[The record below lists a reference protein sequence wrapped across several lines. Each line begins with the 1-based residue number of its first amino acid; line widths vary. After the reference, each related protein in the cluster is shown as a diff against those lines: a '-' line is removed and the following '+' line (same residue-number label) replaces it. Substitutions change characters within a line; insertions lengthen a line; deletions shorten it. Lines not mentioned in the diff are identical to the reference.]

1 MIVRRDQ
8 KVKLISCVPLFQGCS
23 QAELARVAAIT
34 TQVEIPEGEVLMRE
48 GEPGESFVILV
59 AGSAEVRKGKR
70 HIGTLSA
77 GDFAGEIALL
87 TTCREQPRYGN
98 VRRHG
103 TTRNTQGI
111 RRSARRVPVHSAQS
125 AQGAR
130 RPNRTDCNIG
140 CGPPCP
146 SAARRGRPS

>member
-8 KVKLISCVPLFQGCS
+8 KVKLISSVPLFQGCS

-87 TTCREQPRYGN
+87 TNVPRTAT
-98 VRRHG
+98 VRITSDVTALRATHKG
-103 TTRNTQGI
+103 FAALLDE
-111 RRSARRVPVHSAQS
+111 S
-125 AQGAR
+125 
-130 RPNRTDCNIG
+130 
-140 CGPPCP
+140 P
-146 SAARRGRPS
+146 SIQRKVLRALADRIAPTAI